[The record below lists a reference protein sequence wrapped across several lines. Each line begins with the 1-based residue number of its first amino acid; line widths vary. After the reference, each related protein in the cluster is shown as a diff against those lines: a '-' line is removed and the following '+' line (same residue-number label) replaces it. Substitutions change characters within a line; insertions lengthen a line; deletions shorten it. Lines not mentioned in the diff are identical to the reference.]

1 MALILGC
8 TMTIVLFDDFS
19 YSCLKSV
26 LYSPRILNKI
36 VFPASTGFLR
46 RISSGGTR
54 KPFMSYLKWRWMKLP

>member
-8 TMTIVLFDDFS
+8 TMTIVLVDDFS

-36 VFPASTGFLR
+36 VFPASTWFREEFPLAAQGNHSCLTL
-46 RISSGGTR
+46 SGDG
-54 KPFMSYLKWRWMKLP
+54 